1 MELLLQ
7 WVVSLGI
14 GIEVGREW
22 ILDITVRLR
31 GVGRT
36 PSTGL
41 SRLAGVCEGC
51 RDALP
56 ANSFCVPVC

>member
-14 GIEVGREW
+14 GIEVDREW
-22 ILDITVRLR
+22 ILGITVRLR

-51 RDALP
+51 
-56 ANSFCVPVC
+56 